1 MRIHAYWKLLRK
13 EFEGSKMIVSI
24 LLASV
29 ILWDIF
35 LYSRLGKSNDQV
47 IFVLSVLPFGIIPLW
62 ALLDGFLTFRRE
74 WQGNHMYLLLSL
86 PVKGWH
92 LTTAKFITT
101 AMEMF
106 VYVLVTGAGT
116 FLVNRRVIATILE
129 SLPDIYPMRY
139 LVWAG
144 VQIFFVCL
152 LGILSLLCISQFSY
166 IVGRMFERFGGLIS
180 VWTFVLSLWLLLQF
194 TWRTMNRFNWVPDM
208 FFRVLSRIED
218 YQFIETAKVSTA
230 PIVAGLVGVIA
241 LFSLGSWLLEKHV
254 EL

>member
-1 MRIHAYWKLLRK
+1 
-13 EFEGSKMIVSI
+13 
-24 LLASV
+24 
-29 ILWDIF
+29 
-35 LYSRLGKSNDQV
+35 
-47 IFVLSVLPFGIIPLW
+47 
-62 ALLDGFLTFRRE
+62 
-74 WQGNHMYLLLSL
+74 
-86 PVKGWH
+86 
-92 LTTAKFITT
+92 
-101 AMEMF
+101 
-106 VYVLVTGAGT
+106 
-116 FLVNRRVIATILE
+116 VNRRVIATILE

-194 TWRTMNRFNWVPDM
+194 TWRTMNRFDWVPDM

-218 YQFIETAKVSTA
+218 YQYIQTAKVSTA
-230 PIVAGLVGVIA
+230 PIVAGLVGVVV
-241 LFSLGSWLLEKHV
+241 LFSLGSWILEKHV